1 MNKSQTSYITNLK
14 RRPLH
19 DACCLHAC
27 NGRQKLLVKYMS
39 KTISLLYHN
48 LLSVL
53 NIQTLCR
60 LLCTEVSTSEIVV
73 ICNVVGC

>member
-1 MNKSQTSYITNLK
+1 MLVVYMRVMVANE
-14 RRPLH
+14 
-19 DACCLHAC
+19 
-27 NGRQKLLVKYMS
+27 LLVKYMS

-60 LLCTEVSTSEIVV
+60 LLCTEVATSEIVV